1 MTKQEIEWEQEKFK
15 MKMKSLEMASALWD
29 HLNKISET
37 IKEGQEIL
45 KGVR

>member
-1 MTKQEIEWEQEKFK
+1 MTEQEILWEQEKFE
-15 MKMKSLEMASALWD
+15 MKMKSLEMASALRD
-29 HLNKISET
+29 HLQKISET